1 MRRPAQ
7 QQEPKRRQRGPEQE
21 RGQRRGPVRVREPV
35 PALSCRKRPERRLQ
49 RWLPVRET
57 CSFFASLMNEKNI
70 FHFAENPEHEALS
83 VRQAEQLELTQPS
96 LLV

>member
-1 MRRPAQ
+1 MRRPEQ

-35 PALSCRKRPERRLQ
+35 PALSCRKRPERRLR

-70 FHFAENPEHEALS
+70 FHFAEGHGHDDHNL
-83 VRQAEQLELTQPS
+83 RQTEQLELIRPS
-96 LLV
+96 PLV

>member
-1 MRRPAQ
+1 MRRPEQ
-7 QQEPKRRQRGPEQE
+7 QQEPKRRQRGPE

-35 PALSCRKRPERRLQ
+35 RALSCHMQPEQRRRRWRPE
-49 RWLPVRET
+49 RET
-57 CSFFASLMNEKNI
+57 CSFFDSLMNEKNI
-70 FHFAENPEHEALS
+70 FHFAENPEHEALG